1 MRATTASTLALLIA
15 AGLTPLPAAAA
26 EPPAAEPKSQAA
38 AAPGE
43 RPHTERSAQQG
54 EHRSF
59 SGLVMHLRAVRVDAG
74 GEPRLLGRVLLD
86 NGHRVLADFGT
97 MSAQADAGKDR
108 ADRPQVQPGQRIA
121 GTASLERR
129 GGPPRLVVE
138 QWRLVGHRS
147 DAGHPVMFGHPQVPG
162 HQGMAM
168 NPSRPNRPGPVQHPS
183 WVQQPGMGSGPEMSR
198 GGRPTVPASDGRA
211 LSRGLTGD
219 MSRHTAP
226 GMGPG
231 MMSARP
237 DPSGRR
243 SAADRQGTAG
253 DAASAGSRGTDM
265 KVMLT
270 GTVVSIGGDGTE
282 QAPDKPGNVQESA
295 EQQPGAPRRIGVAT
309 PGGREVL
316 ADLGR
321 SQAARALSLERG
333 DQVVLYG
340 NAGMD
345 DGRPVLMT
353 HYAAK
358 LVTLPRTHGQDQGD
372 GESASATETDPR
384 RNTPRA
390 RITGSSS

>member
-168 NPSRPNRPGPVQHPS
+168 NPSRPNRPG
-183 WVQQPGMGSGPEMSR
+183 
-198 GGRPTVPASDGRA
+198 RPPRCANC
-211 LSRGLTGD
+211 
-219 MSRHTAP
+219 P
-226 GMGPG
+226 
-231 MMSARP
+231 
-237 DPSGRR
+237 R
-243 SAADRQGTAG
+243 SAGTTPAT
-253 DAASAGSRGTDM
+253 AA
-265 KVMLT
+265 
-270 GTVVSIGGDGTE
+270 
-282 QAPDKPGNVQESA
+282 
-295 EQQPGAPRRIGVAT
+295 
-309 PGGREVL
+309 
-316 ADLGR
+316 
-321 SQAARALSLERG
+321 AARNTRTATI
-333 DQVVLYG
+333 
-340 NAGMD
+340 AKI
-345 DGRPVLMT
+345 RP
-353 HYAAK
+353 
-358 LVTLPRTHGQDQGD
+358 R
-372 GESASATETDPR
+372 PR
-384 RNTPRA
+384 RNNPHLIVR
-390 RITGSSS
+390 RL